1 MRTARAWRIP
11 SLALA
16 ALATL
21 PVAAIESQALG
32 IVEPLS
38 AQVRQVF
45 ACGEWSES
53 GFNGNY
59 RVVLAEVN
67 DGAGTEVYIQRI
79 RAADGS
85 SLGLKL
91 VDTTPIRELNN
102 DHAQYQ
108 ISSAKCIGEG
118 ARSSVELI
126 ATFEHDEGDLQHRIR
141 ISLKAPGSYPVSNTV
156 LKPQRKR

>member
-1 MRTARAWRIP
+1 MRIARAWRAS

-32 IVEPLS
+32 IVEPIPP
-38 AQVRQVF
+38 QVRQVF

-53 GFNGNY
+53 GISGYY
-59 RVVLAEVN
+59 RIVLAEVN
-67 DGAGTEVYIQRI
+67 YGAGTEVYIQRI

-91 VDTTPIRELNN
+91 LDTTPIRELNN

-108 ISSAKCIGEG
+108 VSSAKCIGAG

-126 ATFEHDEGDLQHRIR
+126 ATFEHDEGDLRHRVR
-141 ISLKAPGSYPVSNTV
+141 ISLKVPGSFPVSNTV
-156 LKPQRKR
+156 LKARRKR